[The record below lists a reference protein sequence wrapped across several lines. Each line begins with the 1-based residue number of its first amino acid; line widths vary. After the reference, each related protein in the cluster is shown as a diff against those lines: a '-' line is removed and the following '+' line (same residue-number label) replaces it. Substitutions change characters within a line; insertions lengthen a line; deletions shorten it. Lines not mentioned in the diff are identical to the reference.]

1 VTAARQCIAAVVA
14 ALTLTACAGDG
25 SNTASSA
32 ARNEAVVRMGVVE
45 SVREVSIDGGSGY
58 AGAVA
63 GGAVGGVA
71 GAKVGGGSGASVS
84 SVLGA
89 VAGSLA
95 GQALEQQAGKK
106 SGVEITVRL
115 ESGELRAVTQEAGEV
130 FKPGEPVRLL
140 FSRGVTRVSH

>member
-1 VTAARQCIAAVVA
+1 MTAARQYLAVIAA
-14 ALTLTACAGDG
+14 ALTLAACAGDG
-25 SNTASSA
+25 GGSPSA

-63 GGAVGGVA
+63 GGAA
-71 GAKVGGGSGASVS
+71 GAAAGARVGSGSGAAVS

-106 SGVEITVRL
+106 PGVEITVRL

-140 FSRGVTRVSH
+140 FSGGVTRVSH